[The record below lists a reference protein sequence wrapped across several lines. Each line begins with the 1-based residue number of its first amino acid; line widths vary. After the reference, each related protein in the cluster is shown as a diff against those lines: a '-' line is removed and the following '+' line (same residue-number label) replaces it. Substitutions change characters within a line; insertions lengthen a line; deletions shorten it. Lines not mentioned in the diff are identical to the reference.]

1 MRKRLRQ
8 HRKISAAGS
17 SPPRNPTTVTI
28 EQSHAR
34 QIRELPAD
42 QYAVVIQALAEGT
55 KSGDIARFFSE
66 EGWLRVKENT
76 FVQYLTAFKRIY
88 SSEIRLGNDEESQ
101 RSLGALVSARQPSL
115 NEEVELEQII
125 RVQKTRI
132 KQGVDFE
139 RTSGLVMPNLHKDIN
154 LAVTAVETLAK
165 VRGKLAGAG
174 RPSAESLQPVSTEA
188 QEQLRKSAQSE
199 GVQDKMAGMVNRLAG
214 LLTQKANGSE

>member
-1 MRKRLRQ
+1 MPRRLRQ
-8 HRKISAAGS
+8 HRKISAADA
-17 SPPRNPTTVTI
+17 PKRNPTTVSI
-28 EQSHAR
+28 EQSHAK
-34 QIRELPAD
+34 QIRELPSE
-42 QYAVVIQALAEGT
+42 QYRVVIQSLAEGV
-55 KSGDIARFFSE
+55 KSGDIARYFAE

-88 SSEIRLGNDEESQ
+88 SAEIRIGGDEESQ
-101 RSLGALVSARQPSL
+101 RSLGVLVSARQPHL
-115 NEEVELEQII
+115 DEEVVLEQLI
-125 RVQKTRI
+125 RVQNTRI
-132 KQGVDFE
+132 KQAIDFE
-139 RTSGLVMPNLHKDIN
+139 RSSGLTMPNLHKDVN

-214 LLTQKANGSE
+214 LLTQKASQ